1 MLLILVALL
10 CAFVTS
16 TVGPIAFL
24 GLVAPHMAFLVGA
37 KKAKQQ
43 LIISGLIGSILMVWA
58 DWLGQIIIYPTQ
70 IAAGIFVA
78 ILGGGYFLLLMAMN
92 RIKS

>member
-1 MLLILVALL
+1 
-10 CAFVTS
+10 
-16 TVGPIAFL
+16 
-24 GLVAPHMAFLVGA
+24 MAFLVGA

-58 DWLGQIIIYPTQ
+58 DWIGQIIIYPTQ

-92 RIKS
+92 KIKS